1 MNVEY
6 KYVCSNYEKLIDQGL
21 VFFFPS
27 LKGIQSMTH
36 IVFANYN
43 IDFSSICHVSFILP
57 LSQNKFSMDIRTQ
70 CLTVNLI

>member
-6 KYVCSNYEKLIDQGL
+6 EYVCSNYEKLIYQGL
-21 VFFFPS
+21 VYFFSS

-43 IDFSSICHVSFILP
+43 IDCSSICHVSFIV
-57 LSQNKFSMDIRTQ
+57 QICTV
-70 CLTVNLI
+70 LTEED